1 LTLKYKKF
9 AVLLVVTAAMSGCQ
23 TQNEG
28 SMRASMMIAGVMA
41 GGFIGYNLVGGS
53 DAARAIFSIAGMAA
67 GGAGAQYASEFVIK
81 RDQERRKKAA
91 YRSLSAKKEGVPF
104 YWKNPETGSEGSFKV
119 LRSYK
124 SPEGRRCRELESHA
138 KGGEGAVTK
147 RQTACRIHNGA

>member
-91 YRSLSAKKEGVPF
+91 YRSLSAKR
-104 YWKNPETGSEGSFKV
+104 KV
-119 LRSYK
+119 FHFIGKIRRPGRKAALK
-124 SPEGRRCRELESHA
+124 S
-138 KGGEGAVTK
+138 
-147 RQTACRIHNGA
+147 